1 MNTFDPAGDAHQP
14 FLIVEAAAG
23 SGKTHLLVE
32 RIVALLASGAAPGG
46 ILAISFTTKA
56 AAELRDR
63 VHQRLHQLAL
73 DPSCPAERAGLYE
86 TVLDALPSLRIG
98 TFHAFCQDLLTRFA
112 LHADVPPGFELLE
125 EGEALIDPLLT
136 SWAQGLRRDAVL
148 FACFE
153 RLLERLGLHGT
164 RGALKTFVAHR
175 ADWWAF
181 IESAPDPLAHAE
193 ATLADTLQLAAPAP
207 RLDADFRAKLQAH
220 AQRLGRD
227 KGVNCQTQ
235 ATAVAALLTQNPLPV
250 AALWG
255 VFFNDEGTTRRLAA
269 SIAKDPIARADFDA
283 ICPALD
289 AAEQDRRRRA
299 CAALSA
305 DWVRLGADFLA
316 YFQAHKRKQNQL
328 DFTDLEWQAYR
339 LLRAHPQADWIQY
352 KLDRRIDHLLI
363 DEFQDTNPTQWQL
376 VLPLLQEIAA
386 GAGGRTRSACL
397 VGDPKQSIYRFRRA
411 APALLGVARDW
422 LAQHA
427 GAATLTQTYSWRSA
441 QAVIDCV
448 NAVFGG
454 GELPDFLPHA
464 THRTELWGRVELLP
478 LIEDTAKESPTQD
491 GARDPLTTPRY
502 APEDS
507 RYVREGERLAECI
520 ATLVGTA
527 PILDGGKA
535 RALRYDDV
543 LVLMRDRLRA
553 EYYEFALRK
562 AGIPYIMATPAPYF
576 AALEVQDIYH
586 LLRALIAPGDDLAL
600 ASALRSPVFA
610 ASDAKLA
617 TLAQSAHAQSA
628 PSWWQAMTAS
638 DDPWLLAACA
648 RLRAWTAMA
657 DTLPV
662 HDLLD
667 RIMAEADVEARYLAA
682 APAHLHARVRRNL
695 RAVLDLALSVDSG
708 RYPTIAEYL
717 ARLREAC
724 PPEQAPLAS
733 DGVRL
738 MTIHGAKGLEAPVV
752 FLLDAAGA
760 EHRERGVQPFVEWP
774 AEDPRPRHFFLVPK
788 TDERDSRVKELLA
801 HDQMAAARERLNLL
815 YVALTRAKQYLFVSG
830 CRPRQSSDLGWW
842 GFVATR
848 LAASPSCRHDAT
860 SPDGTPVVLANG
872 TPPSVRTDT
881 PSHPEVTIDPRLWV
895 PIDAAV
901 GARMRPSDV
910 DIAQGSAHARR
921 LGRAWHRALQ
931 LASRGDDI
939 APTLKREYPELSAEL
954 ETLPAEVDAL
964 VRAPGLQWLFA
975 RAAYAEVFEELP
987 LSYLDAHGRS
997 VFGIADRVMV
1007 GRDEVV
1013 LVDFKTHA
1021 GARAENLAAL
1031 SAPYRS
1037 QMRQYARGLAQ
1048 LWPARRIRAL
1058 LLFTACAA
1066 CYEFGADDLA

>member
-1 MNTFDPAGDAHQP
+1 MNTFDSAAAASQP

-23 SGKTHLLVE
+23 SGKTYLLVE
-32 RIVALLASGAAPGG
+32 RIVTLLAAGAAPGG
-46 ILAISFTTKA
+46 ILAISFTNKA

-63 VHQRLHQLAL
+63 VHQRLQQLAL
-73 DPSCPAERAGLYE
+73 DPSCRAERAGLYE
-86 TVLDALPSLRIG
+86 AVLDALPSLRIG
-98 TFHAFCQDLLTRFA
+98 TFHAFCQELLSRFA
-112 LHADVPPGFELLE
+112 LHADVPPGFELIE
-125 EGEALIDPLLT
+125 DSEALIDPLLI
-136 SWAQGLRRDAVL
+136 SWAQGLRRDAAL

-181 IESAPDPLAHAE
+181 IQDAPDPLAYAD

-207 RLDADFRAKLQAH
+207 RLDANFRARLQAH
-220 AQRLGRD
+220 AKRLGRD
-227 KGVNCQTQ
+227 KGVTFQKQ
-235 ATAVAALLTQNPLPV
+235 AATVAALLTQDPLPV

-255 VFFNDEGTTRRLAA
+255 LFFNDEGNVRRLAA
-269 SIAKDPIARADFDA
+269 SIANDPPARADFDA
-283 ICPALD
+283 ICATLD
-289 AAEQDRRRRA
+289 AAEQDRRRHA

-316 YFQAHKRKQNQL
+316 YFQTHKRKQNQL

-339 LLRAHPQADWIQY
+339 LLHAHPQADWIQY

-363 DEFQDTNPTQWQL
+363 DEFQDTNPTQWHL

-386 GAGGRTRSACL
+386 GAAERTRSVCL
-397 VGDPKQSIYRFRRA
+397 VGDAKQSIYRFRRA

-427 GAATLTQTYSWRSA
+427 GATTLTQTHSWRSA

-464 THRTELWGRVELLP
+464 THRAELWGRVELLP
-478 LIEDTAKESPTQD
+478 LIEDAAEDPPAQG

-502 APEDS
+502 APEDL
-507 RYVREGERLAECI
+507 RYVREGERLAERI
-520 ATLVGTA
+520 AMLVGTA
-527 PILDGGKA
+527 PIRDGDKT
-535 RALRYDDV
+535 RTLRYDDV

-562 AGIPYIMATPAPYF
+562 AGIPYVMATPAPYF

-610 ASDAKLA
+610 ASDAQLA
-617 TLAQSAHAQSA
+617 TLAQIAHARSA
-628 PSWWQAMTAS
+628 PSWWQAMTES
-638 DDPWLLAACA
+638 DDPWLSAAHA
-648 RLRAWTAMA
+648 RLRAWAAMA

-667 RIMAEADVEARYLAA
+667 RIMAAADVEARYLAA

-752 FLLDAAGA
+752 FLLDAACA
-760 EHRERGVQPFVEWP
+760 EHRERGVQPFIEWP
-774 AEDPRPRHFFLVPK
+774 AEDPRPRHFFLVPR

-801 HDQMAAARERLNLL
+801 REQMAAARERLNLL

-830 CRPRQSSDLGWW
+830 CRPRQGSDLGWW

-848 LAASPSCRHDAT
+848 LAESPSCQRDAT
-860 SPDGTPVVLANG
+860 SPDVAPLVLANG
-872 TPPSVRTDT
+872 TPPGVRTDT
-881 PSHPEVTIDPRLWV
+881 PSPPEITLDPRLSV
-895 PIDAAV
+895 PIDAAL

-910 DIAQGSAHARR
+910 DIEHGSAHARR

-939 APTLKREYPELSAEL
+939 ATTLKREFPELSAEL
-954 ETLPAEVDAL
+954 EALPAVVEAL
-964 VRAPGLQWLFA
+964 IRAPDLQWLFA
-975 RAAYAEVFEELP
+975 RTAYAEVFEELP
-987 LSYLDAHGRS
+987 MSYLDAHGCP
-997 VFGIADRVMV
+997 VFGIADRVMMSE
-1007 GRDEVV
+1007 DEVIV
-1013 LVDFKTHA
+1013 VDFKTHA
-1021 GARAENLAAL
+1021 GAQADHLAAL

-1048 LWPARRIRAL
+1048 LWPGRRIRAV

-1066 CYEFGADDLA
+1066 CYEFGADDLG